1 MSQNIQSSGTAFL
14 DELKRNSGFT
24 IGMGVILLLVG
35 LLAMG
40 APLVAGLSLAML
52 VGIMLIV
59 GGIGQLVFAVKT
71 GKGIFSIIL
80 GILTVVIGGYMVG
93 NSAVAL
99 SALTI
104 FLAIYLLISGIS
116 EVFMSFQI
124 RPAKGWGWALF
135 SGILAVLLGAI
146 IWNQF
151 PLSGAWAIGI
161 LIGIRLFFSGWALLM
176 LGLAARGAAKQLTAA
191 V

>member
-52 VGIMLIV
+52 VGIMLII